1 MPFSY
6 LKWTNMPFSLFV
18 YYNET
23 VHSSKT
29 TRVTTSVQEN
39 FFFVF
44 KKLTQWSKNQASF
57 SRSIFWK
64 SDLVM
69 KSAAQGGPD
78 GGHHENFDQNRCSI
92 PKPRFWR
99 RKKFDFS
106 SNLRNIQNLPS
117 RPPLYFPLNRSRM
130 SCLF

>member
-18 YYNET
+18 YYNKT
-23 VHSSKT
+23 VHISKT
-29 TRVTTSVQEN
+29 TTITTSVQEN

-44 KKLTQWSKNQASF
+44 KKPTQWSKNQASI
-57 SRSIFWK
+57 SRSIFCK

-78 GGHHENFDQNRCSI
+78 SGHHENFDKNRCWI

-117 RPPLYFPLNRSRM
+117 RPPLYFPLN
-130 SCLF
+130 